1 MKPYTKRQQNAIR
14 EHVDRLSWRPPM
26 TGDPQPLTER
36 EHQICKMLAEGIDD
50 ELIAQ
55 HFGTEVW
62 MLATEIFVILG
73 KCKLTD
79 RVELAL
85 KFRPQCNPGY

>member
-1 MKPYTKRQQNAIR
+1 
-14 EHVDRLSWRPPM
+14 
-26 TGDPQPLTER
+26 
-36 EHQICKMLAEGIDD
+36 
-50 ELIAQ
+50 
-55 HFGTEVW
+55 VW